1 MKRMKRYAYRARSG
15 RAHLVGTLVLGLT
28 MAGCGSSLPL
38 ENLTLRTRT
47 NDCSVLDPDAGT
59 REAID
64 RFILDFTGGDNP
76 IYLDGEVEGAN
87 LGAFETTEGDTL
99 QDLEKQF
106 TQDVRDEIVLI
117 LCDAGEYEI
126 QVRVGEAERN
136 LGVNVLHFVN
146 EIPADD
152 SQRMGQAEYD
162 PCNLYHDNV
171 AIVYTSQFLDA
182 YADPLPYEDWVAVF
196 ANVAAHEICHT
207 LGFSHVARAEHA
219 PTGDA
224 EYVELMLDG
233 HTFAELC
240 RPQRRLVPLTSCPE
254 NEDEEAIATLAG
266 ELGRTHHP

>member
-1 MKRMKRYAYRARSG
+1 MKRYAYRARSG

-59 REAID
+59 REAVD
-64 RFILDFTGGDNP
+64 RFILDFTGGNNP
-76 IYLDGEVEGAN
+76 IYLDGEVEGAD
-87 LGAFETTEGDTL
+87 LAAFETTEGDTL
-99 QDLEKQF
+99 QDLEEQF

-117 LCDAGEYEI
+117 LCDAGEYEV

-136 LGVNVLHFVN
+136 LGANVLHFVN

-152 SQRMGQAEYD
+152 SRRMGQAEYD

-182 YADPLPYEDWVAVF
+182 HADPLPYENWVAVF

-207 LGFSHVARAEHA
+207 LGFAHVARAEHA
-219 PTGDA
+219 PTGEA

-254 NEDEEAIATLAG
+254 DEDEEAIATLAG
-266 ELGRTHHP
+266 ELGRTLP